1 MYKRRRAIAVFC
13 PVQPLIGE
21 LPDGCSQ
28 EKKFQD
34 AYEAEKGGLES
45 QAPYCF
51 PVPAVPCSHTPSSGL
66 WAVWSLSRTGN
77 NRSRIVST
85 IALDAGGGDSAPR
98 ETVAGA
104 ILAAA
109 DGIDVLL
116 VGNRPVLETE
126 LERHGANLPIVHAPT
141 VVGMGDFPIR
151 AIREVRDSSV
161 VVCGQLVSSGDVA
174 GFVSA
179 GSTGASL
186 AVAAVGM
193 GRLPGVSRPAI
204 ASLMPIPWN
213 PTVLCDAGANLAVRP
228 GQLVEFAVMGSVVAE
243 TTAGIK
249 NPRVGLLNNGSEDS
263 KGREMERE
271 GLALLRNSPVNFVG
285 NVEGTD
291 FATGVVDVIVTDGFT
306 GNVFLKT
313 VEASVVMVAKA
324 FFSMLAENEPEAGE
338 KVLPQFSEQGRKLL
352 DDRHAGAHL
361 VGAKGI
367 AVIAHGHA
375 RSTAIA
381 KALHMAHE
389 GAESRLSQRIEERF
403 NCL

>member
-1 MYKRRRAIAVFC
+1 M
-13 PVQPLIGE
+13 P
-21 LPDGCSQ
+21 
-28 EKKFQD
+28 
-34 AYEAEKGGLES
+34 
-45 QAPYCF
+45 
-51 PVPAVPCSHTPSSGL
+51 
-66 WAVWSLSRTGN
+66 
-77 NRSRIVST
+77 T
-85 IALDAGGGDSAPR
+85 IALDAGGGDFAPK

-104 ILAAA
+104 VAAAA

-116 VGNRPVLETE
+116 VGDRPVLETE
-126 LERHGANLPIVHAPT
+126 LERHGAQLPIVHAPS

-151 AIREVRDSSV
+151 AIREVPDSSV
-161 VVCGQLVSSGDVA
+161 VVCGRLVSSGEA
-174 GFVSA
+174 LGFVSA

-204 ASLMPIPWN
+204 ASLIPIPWN

-228 GQLVEFAVMGSVVAE
+228 SQLVEFAVMGSVVAE
-243 TTAGIK
+243 TTAGISS
-249 NPRVGLLNNGSEDS
+249 PRVGLLNNGSEDS

-271 GLALLRNSPVNFVG
+271 GLALLRKAPINFVG
-285 NVEGTD
+285 NIEGSD

-324 FFSMLAENEPEAGE
+324 FFSMLAENDPEAEE
-338 KVLPQFSEQGRKLL
+338 KVRPRFSAQGRQLM

-361 VGAKGI
+361 VGARGI

-375 RSTAIA
+375 RSAA
-381 KALHMAHE
+381 VSKALHMAHE
-389 GAESRLSQRIEERF
+389 GSESRLSERIGERF
-403 NCL
+403 RCL

>member
-1 MYKRRRAIAVFC
+1 M
-13 PVQPLIGE
+13 P
-21 LPDGCSQ
+21 
-28 EKKFQD
+28 
-34 AYEAEKGGLES
+34 
-45 QAPYCF
+45 
-51 PVPAVPCSHTPSSGL
+51 
-66 WAVWSLSRTGN
+66 
-77 NRSRIVST
+77 T
-85 IALDAGGGDSAPR
+85 IALDAGGGDFAPR

-104 ILAAA
+104 VAAAA

-116 VGNRPVLETE
+116 VGDRPVLEGE
-126 LERHGANLPIVHAPT
+126 LERHGVELPIVHAPS

-151 AIREVRDSSV
+151 AIREVRDASV
-161 VVCGQLVSSGDVA
+161 VVCGQLVSTGEAV

-193 GRLPGVSRPAI
+193 GRLRGVSRPAI

-228 GQLVEFAVMGSVVAE
+228 SQLVEFAVMGSVVAE
-243 TTAGIK
+243 ITADVK

-271 GLALLRNSPVNFVG
+271 GLALLRKSPVNFVG
-285 NVEGTD
+285 NIEGSD

-324 FFSMLAENEPEAGE
+324 FFSMLAENDPEAEE
-338 KVLPQFSEQGRKLL
+338 KVRPRFSAQGRQLME
-352 DDRHAGAHL
+352 DRHAGAHL
-361 VGAKGI
+361 VGARGI

-375 RSTAIA
+375 RSTAVS

-389 GAESRLSQRIEERF
+389 GSESRLSERIEERF
-403 NCL
+403 HCL